1 MDKFNWEF
9 LDVKEME
16 RSTQCAARGED
27 NGRREIPETSENVIS
42 EAENDIYESIYSAM
56 NSQIDECKAELKSTE
71 NKVNEKE
78 EDIRRDR
85 FADMHSNLSTELGI
99 ILNNFNNKIKNIYE
113 EWLLHRRAYE
123 FFRTENRID
132 RPYIQKSNLRK
143 AISLF
148 VVFFFA
154 TVEIIGNQNF
164 LSTAVTGGQREAI
177 TLATAIAFIN
187 VGISAFVGALV
198 MRQLN
203 HFKFSNR
210 VIFGSLLAI
219 YILFLIWLNFSMGAY
234 RTLSQ
239 NALLA
244 EYNGIELPT
253 DAIWNLGASAMA
265 PWLHIGILDP
275 SGWALIVMG
284 IAFAAIGLFDGYQ
297 FDDVYPGYGK
307 VGNKMDE
314 KKNEYLSNEKKFVDE
329 GNKIYR
335 STIKSAK
342 DFETADDH
350 DRQEWSGLINTCQ
363 DVYLNYEEWVKNTE
377 KQILAPCILHY
388 RNQNKKIRRTPAPE
402 YFKNE
407 AKIDQSYMSASS
419 KFASSYENCFYSDK
433 DRKDKLIEWEKLNK
447 DHYNNS
453 LSKLKK
459 IKEDFD
465 QKIEAKKNE
474 LSLYL

>member
-1 MDKFNWEF
+1 MDKFKWKF

-16 RSTQCAARGED
+16 RTTQCAARGED
-27 NGRREIPETSENVIS
+27 NGRREIPKSSEDVIS

-56 NSQIDECKAELKSTE
+56 NVQIDECKKELKTTE
-71 NKVNEKE
+71 DEVNDKE

-99 ILNNFNNKIKNIYE
+99 VLNNFNNKIKNIYE
-113 EWLLHRRAYE
+113 EWILHRREYE
-123 FFRTENRID
+123 FFRTENRIE
-132 RPYIQKSNLRK
+132 RPYVQKSYMRK

-148 VVFFFA
+148 IVFFFA
-154 TVEIIGNQNF
+154 GLEIVGNQNF
-164 LSTAVTGGQREAI
+164 LSTAVTGGQLEAV

-203 HFKFSNR
+203 HFQISNR
-210 VIFGSLLAI
+210 ILFGSLLAL
-219 YILFLIWLNFSMGAY
+219 YILFLVWLNFSMGAY

-239 NALLA
+239 NALNA
-244 EYNGIELPT
+244 EYMGISLPT
-253 DAIWNLGASAMA
+253 EAIVNYGSSAMA
-265 PWLHIGILDP
+265 PWQHIGILDP

-297 FDDVYPGYGK
+297 FDDIYPGYGK
-307 VGNKMDE
+307 VGKKMDD
-314 KKNEYLSNEKKFVDE
+314 KKNEYLSNERKFVDE
-329 GNKIYR
+329 GNKIYLSR
-335 STIKSAK
+335 IKEAK
-342 DFETADDH
+342 GFESEDDIN
-350 DRQEWSGLINTCQ
+350 RQDWNAFINTCQ
-363 DVYLNYEEWVKNTE
+363 DVYVNYEEWVKNTE
-377 KQILAPCILHY
+377 KQVLAPCILHY
-388 RNQNKKIRRTPAPE
+388 RNQNKKMRKTPAPE

-407 AKIDQSYMSASS
+407 AKIDEDYMSASS
-419 KFASSYENCFYSDK
+419 RFKSSYENCFYVDK
-433 DRKDKLIEWEKLNK
+433 DRKDKIIEWEKLNK
-447 DHYNNS
+447 EQYNNC
-453 LSKLKK
+453 LSELKI